1 MPVRDLVNV
10 VIVVVARRVE
20 EKTEAKKRLGDIYNP
35 PRPGIDWS
43 ASAYG
48 QNGVDFPRFHGD
60 FYLAQISPAQLVAP
74 TPPRS
79 ASAPDDRH
87 MTDARPQRASAG
99 ARPLAVLRAMIDA
112 VDHEV
117 LQLLSRRNA
126 LVGEIAACKRE
137 HGLVIRDRQRE
148 REIIGD
154 RRQRSSDL
162 GLSPDVIE
170 SVYRLVLWASR
181 DRQAALKAEVPPE
194 VQQRSVAVIGGKG
207 GMGRC
212 MADLF
217 ADLGH
222 AVMIADLDT
231 DLSPPEAAGAADVV
245 VISVPIDKTVEV
257 IRELGPLVRPDA
269 LLMDVTSI
277 KTAPLEQMLESSSAS
292 VIGTHPLF
300 GPSVHSVQGQ
310 RIVLTPGRGDT
321 WQAWLECMLRARG
334 LTIKQTTP
342 QEHDQAMAVIQ
353 VLTHFATEV
362 MGKSLAGLGVSLEQT
377 LDYTSPVYLMEL
389 LMTARHFAQSPDLY
403 ASIQMSNPLTD
414 KVTEAFVQAAAAHRD
429 AVAAND
435 HEAVTDVFER
445 VREFFGDF
453 TDRALEQSSYMIDR
467 LVERM

>member
-1 MPVRDLVNV
+1 
-10 VIVVVARRVE
+10 
-20 EKTEAKKRLGDIYNP
+20 
-35 PRPGIDWS
+35 
-43 ASAYG
+43 
-48 QNGVDFPRFHGD
+48 
-60 FYLAQISPAQLVAP
+60 
-74 TPPRS
+74 
-79 ASAPDDRH
+79 
-87 MTDARPQRASAG
+87 
-99 ARPLAVLRAMIDA
+99 MIDA

-117 LQLLSRRNA
+117 LQLLARRNA

-137 HGLVIRDRQRE
+137 HGLAIRDPQRE

-154 RRQRSSDL
+154 RRQRAGGL
-162 GLSPDVIE
+162 GLSPEVIE
-170 SVYRLVLWASR
+170 SMYRLVLWASR
-181 DRQAALKAEVPPE
+181 DRQAALKAEVPPD
-194 VQQRSVAVIGGKG
+194 VPQRSVAVIGGKG

-212 MADLF
+212 MGDLF

-231 DLSPPEAAGAADVV
+231 DLTPREAAGAADVV
-245 VISVPIDKTVEV
+245 IISVPIDKTLEV
-257 IRELGPLVRPDA
+257 IRELGPMVRPDA

-277 KTAPLEQMLESSSAS
+277 KTAPLEAMLRSSQGS

-310 RIVLTPGRGDT
+310 RIVLTPGRGDV
-321 WQAWLECMLRARG
+321 WQAWLESMLRARG
-334 LTIKQTTP
+334 LTIKQTSP
-342 QEHDQAMAVIQ
+342 QEHDRAMAVIQ

-362 MGKSLAGLGVSLEQT
+362 MGRSLAELGVTLEQT

-414 KVTEAFVQAAAAHRD
+414 KVTAAFVQAAAAHRD
-429 AVAAND
+429 AVAGND
-435 HEAVTDVFER
+435 HEAVTALFDR